1 MKKEDFFEVLGKLD
15 DDIVKGTK
23 ATVKK
28 KMNRKAWGA
37 MAACLCLVVGA
48 TVLLRENTTSGG
60 ISSAITGGGGMDK
73 GNDGM
78 TYGYSVAV
86 YPATEHEENVDSAE
100 VVTPTEREALDN
112 LLAEHLPKQL
122 PEGFHYGRGS
132 IYNTIMKDGT
142 RYQMLRI
149 EYITGEIPEPEF
161 AEDGGEIVPNP
172 ELIGDIFTVCVM
184 NYKPKID
191 GNIYSGREEIT
202 VSLLEKNGAVYLHSQ
217 DCYIGVFTETAE
229 PTAVLDALRSIE

>member
-15 DDIVKGTK
+15 DDIVKGAK

-37 MAACLCLVVGA
+37 VAACLCLVVGA

-73 GNDGM
+73 GNDRM

-100 VVTPTEREALDN
+100 VVNLMEREALDN

-122 PEGFHYGRGS
+122 PEGFHYGR
-132 IYNTIMKDGT
+132 
-142 RYQMLRI
+142 
-149 EYITGEIPEPEF
+149 
-161 AEDGGEIVPNP
+161 
-172 ELIGDIFTVCVM
+172 
-184 NYKPKID
+184 
-191 GNIYSGREEIT
+191 EEIT
-202 VSLLEKNGAVYLHSQ
+202 VSLLEKMAP
-217 DCYIGVFTETAE
+217 FTFILKIATLEFLLKQRNRQPFWT
-229 PTAVLDALRSIE
+229 L